1 MDTLKLSDK
10 PEEQKSPLDKQV
22 LLVALAIVVMLAGIG
37 AWIFFGHSSKP
48 AIPPPAPSAVTEPAK
63 PAPPPAAKPAENKPQ
78 AKTAKPAAKHQKKD
92 RHVGKKK
99 SRRRLA

>member
-1 MDTLKLSDK
+1 MSGLDLFDDK
-10 PEEQKSPLDKQV
+10 PKPAEKNLTFIWV
-22 LLVALAIVVMLAGIG
+22 LIVAAVMAIG
-37 AWIFFGHSSKP
+37 AGVWVMVNKKTT
-48 AIPPPAPSAVTEPAK
+48 PPPAPSSVTEPAK